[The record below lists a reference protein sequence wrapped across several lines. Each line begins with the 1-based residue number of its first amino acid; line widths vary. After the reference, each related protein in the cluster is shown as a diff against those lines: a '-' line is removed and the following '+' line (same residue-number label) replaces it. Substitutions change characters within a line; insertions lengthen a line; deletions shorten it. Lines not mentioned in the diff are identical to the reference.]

1 MITSVIELP
10 NDFDEGLFRE
20 AIYHT
25 GLHDFCYWEQ
35 QVLADPRILAILL
48 RLIGEEDQRL
58 AWRCSW
64 IIDHVSVNSPHLLAD
79 KLQLLIIPF
88 LSSRN
93 SSLLR
98 HLSRIL
104 CQYTLPESY
113 LGSIINRSYDLIT
126 SDEPVAVRVN
136 TLQLLFNLT
145 RNFPELKGELIAV
158 LERLLE
164 EQSSGGLINRSNRL
178 LSQLRS

>member
-1 MITSVIELP
+1 MITSEIVAP

-25 GLHDFCYWEQ
+25 GLRDFDYWET

-48 RLIGEEDQRL
+48 SLIGEEDQRL
-58 AWRCSW
+58 AWRCGW
-64 IIDHVSVNSPHLLAD
+64 IVDHVAVRSPLMLSD
-79 KLQLLIIPF
+79 KLPMLITPF

-104 CQYTLPESY
+104 CQYTIPENY
-113 LGSIINRSYDLIT
+113 LGSIINRCFDLIA
-126 SDEPVAVRVN
+126 SDGPVAVRVN
-136 TLQLLFNLT
+136 TMQLLFNLT
-145 RNFPELKGELIAV
+145 RHIPELKGELIAV

-164 EQSSGGLINRSNRL
+164 EQSSEGLINRTNRL
-178 LSQLRS
+178 LRQLRS